1 MSGWLGLNKS
11 VCIFMGMW
19 SISLAA
25 KKDVRTSNTSC
36 TTGDIDIQISSSAYG
51 IRGLKITDI
60 KITNMNIL

>member
-1 MSGWLGLNKS
+1 MIASG
-11 VCIFMGMW
+11 
-19 SISLAA
+19 
-25 KKDVRTSNTSC
+25 